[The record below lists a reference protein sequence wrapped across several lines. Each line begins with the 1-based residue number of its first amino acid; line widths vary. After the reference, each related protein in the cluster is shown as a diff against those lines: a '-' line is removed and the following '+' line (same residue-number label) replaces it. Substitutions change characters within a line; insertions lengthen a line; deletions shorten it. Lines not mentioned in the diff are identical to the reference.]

1 MAMIIKD
8 KLQMLMKGFPTVSDK
23 YNVLPA
29 VLDGTAPVNFGDV
42 VVYSTTDGYYTK
54 PATITAAAQV
64 AGFVVA
70 TNVKLPENYPGTTI
84 QVNPGEAFN
93 LLHSGYLAIEL
104 DSGAVDANVAAGK
117 GVAVLPSG
125 KITTA
130 GVSTAIALT
139 NVTFTGTKETVN
151 GKRYAEIY
159 VGC

>member
-42 VVYSTTDGYYTK
+42 VVYSTTNGYYTK
-54 PATITAAAQV
+54 PATITAAAEV

-70 TNVKLPENYPGTTI
+70 TNVKVPENYPGTTI

-159 VGC
+159 MGC

>member
-54 PATITAAAQV
+54 PVTITAAAQV

-104 DSGAVDANVAAGK
+104 DTGAVDADVAAGK

-130 GVSTAIALT
+130 DVATAITLT

-151 GKRYAEIY
+151 GKHYAEIY
-159 VGC
+159 MGC

>member
-23 YNVLPA
+23 YNILPA

-70 TNVKLPENYPGTTI
+70 TNVKVPENYPGTTI

-159 VGC
+159 MGC

>member
-70 TNVKLPENYPGTTI
+70 TNVKVPENYPGTTI

-130 GVSTAIALT
+130 GVSAAIALT

-159 VGC
+159 MGC

>member
-23 YNVLPA
+23 YDVLPA

-70 TNVKLPENYPGTTI
+70 TNVKVPENYPGTTI

-93 LLHSGYLAIEL
+93 LLHSGYIAIEL
-104 DSGAVDANVAAGK
+104 DTGAVDANVAAGK

-159 VGC
+159 MGC

>member
-42 VVYSTTDGYYTK
+42 VVYSTTAGYYTK
-54 PATITAAAQV
+54 PATITAATQV

-70 TNVKLPENYPGTTI
+70 TNVKVPENYPGTTI

-159 VGC
+159 MGC

>member
-54 PATITAAAQV
+54 PTTITAAAQV

-70 TNVKLPENYPGTTI
+70 TNVKVPENYPGTTI

-93 LLHSGYLAIEL
+93 LLHSGYLAVEL

-125 KITTA
+125 KIATA

-159 VGC
+159 MGC

>member
-42 VVYSTTDGYYTK
+42 VVYSTTEGYYTK

-70 TNVKLPENYPGTTI
+70 TNVKVPENYPGTTI

-159 VGC
+159 MGC

>member
-23 YNVLPA
+23 YDVLPA

-54 PATITAAAQV
+54 PTTITAAAQV

-70 TNVKLPENYPGTTI
+70 TNVKVPENYPGTTI

-93 LLHSGYLAIEL
+93 LLHSGYLAVEL
-104 DSGAVDANVAAGK
+104 DSGAVDAIVAVGK
-117 GVAVLPSG
+117 GVAVHPSR
-125 KITTA
+125 KIATA

-159 VGC
+159 MGC

>member
-54 PATITAAAQV
+54 PTTITAAAQV

-159 VGC
+159 MGC

>member
-70 TNVKLPENYPGTTI
+70 TNVKVPENYPGTTI

-93 LLHSGYLAIEL
+93 LLHSGYIAVAV
-104 DSGAVDANVAAGK
+104 DSGATDSNIAAGK
-117 GVAVLPSG
+117 KVAVLPNG
-125 KITTA
+125 KITTSGTA
-130 GVSTAIALT
+130 TAIDLDG
-139 NVTFTGTKETVN
+139 VVFTGTKETV
-151 GKRYAEIY
+151 GGVKLAEIY
-159 VGC
+159 KAC

>member
-54 PATITAAAQV
+54 PATITAAAEV

-70 TNVKLPENYPGTTI
+70 TNVKVPENYPGTTI

-159 VGC
+159 MGC

>member
-54 PATITAAAQV
+54 PASITAAAQV

-70 TNVKLPENYPGTTI
+70 TNVKVPENYPGTTI

-159 VGC
+159 MGC

>member
-54 PATITAAAQV
+54 PATITAAAEV

-70 TNVKLPENYPGTTI
+70 TNVKVPENYPGTVV

-93 LLHSGYLAIEL
+93 LLHSGYIAVAV
-104 DSGAVDANVAAGK
+104 DSGATDSNIAAGK
-117 GVAVLPSG
+117 KVAVLPNG
-125 KITTA
+125 KITTSGTA
-130 GVSTAIALT
+130 TAIDLDG
-139 NVTFTGTKETVN
+139 VVFTGTKETV
-151 GKRYAEIY
+151 GGVKLAEIY
-159 VGC
+159 KAC

>member
-54 PATITAAAQV
+54 PATITAAAEV

-70 TNVKLPENYPGTTI
+70 TNVKVPENYPGTTI

-104 DSGAVDANVAAGK
+104 DTGAVDANVAAGK

-159 VGC
+159 MGC

>member
-159 VGC
+159 MGC

>member
-54 PATITAAAQV
+54 PAAITAAAQV

-93 LLHSGYLAIEL
+93 LLHSGYIAIEL
-104 DSGAVDANVAAGK
+104 DTDAVDANVAAGK

-159 VGC
+159 MGC

>member
-42 VVYSTTDGYYTK
+42 VVYSATAGYYTK
-54 PATITAAAQV
+54 PATITAATQV

-93 LLHSGYLAIEL
+93 LLHSGYLAVEL

-159 VGC
+159 MGC

>member
-42 VVYSTTDGYYTK
+42 VVYSATAGYYTK
-54 PATITAAAQV
+54 PATITAATQV

-159 VGC
+159 MGC

>member
-54 PATITAAAQV
+54 PATITAAAEV

-70 TNVKLPENYPGTTI
+70 TNVKVPENYPGATI

-104 DSGAVDANVAAGK
+104 DSGAVDANVVAGK

-125 KITTA
+125 KITRA
-130 GVSTAIALT
+130 GVSTSIALT

-159 VGC
+159 MGC

>member
-42 VVYSTTDGYYTK
+42 VVYSTTNGYYTK
-54 PATITAAAQV
+54 PTTITAAAQV

-93 LLHSGYLAIEL
+93 LLHSGYIAVAL
-104 DSGAVDANVAAGK
+104 DAGATDANVAAGK
-117 GVAVLPSG
+117 KVAVLPNG
-125 KITTA
+125 KITTSGTA
-130 GVSTAIALT
+130 TAIDLDG
-139 NVTFTGTKETVN
+139 VVFTGTKETV
-151 GKRYAEIY
+151 GGVKLAEIY
-159 VGC
+159 KAC

>member
-93 LLHSGYLAIEL
+93 LLHSGYLAVEL

-159 VGC
+159 MGC

>member
-54 PATITAAAQV
+54 PATITAATQV

-70 TNVKLPENYPGTTI
+70 TNVKVPENYPGTTV

-93 LLHSGYLAIEL
+93 LLHSGYIAVAV
-104 DSGAVDANVAAGK
+104 DSGATDSNIAAGK
-117 GVAVLPSG
+117 KVAVLPNG
-125 KITTA
+125 KITTSGTA
-130 GVSTAIALT
+130 TAIDLDG
-139 NVTFTGTKETVN
+139 VVFTGTKETV
-151 GKRYAEIY
+151 GGVKLAEIY
-159 VGC
+159 KAC

>member
-70 TNVKLPENYPGTTI
+70 TNVKVPENYPGTTI

-104 DSGAVDANVAAGK
+104 DTGAVDANVAAGK

-159 VGC
+159 MGC

>member
-54 PATITAAAQV
+54 PATITAATQV

-70 TNVKLPENYPGTTI
+70 TNVKVPENYPGTTI

-159 VGC
+159 MGC

>member
-54 PATITAAAQV
+54 PATIAAAAQV

-70 TNVKLPENYPGTTI
+70 TNVKVPENYPGTTI

-159 VGC
+159 MGC

>member
-54 PATITAAAQV
+54 PATITAAAEV

-70 TNVKLPENYPGTTI
+70 TNVKVPENYPGTTI

-93 LLHSGYLAIEL
+93 LLRSGYLAIEL

-159 VGC
+159 MGC

>member
-70 TNVKLPENYPGTTI
+70 TNVKVPENYPGTTI

-93 LLHSGYLAIEL
+93 LLHSGYIAVAV
-104 DSGAVDANVAAGK
+104 DSGATDSNIAAGK
-117 GVAVLPSG
+117 KVAVLPNG
-125 KITTA
+125 KITTSGTA
-130 GVSTAIALT
+130 TAVDLDGV
-139 NVTFTGTKETVN
+139 VFTGTKETV
-151 GKRYAEIY
+151 GGVKLAEIY
-159 VGC
+159 MGC

>member
-70 TNVKLPENYPGTTI
+70 TNVKVPENYPGTTI

-159 VGC
+159 MGC

>member
-23 YNVLPA
+23 YDVLPA

-42 VVYSTTDGYYTK
+42 VVYSATAGYYTK
-54 PATITAAAQV
+54 PTTITAAAQV

-93 LLHSGYLAIEL
+93 LLHRGYLAIEL

-159 VGC
+159 MGC

>member
-70 TNVKLPENYPGTTI
+70 TNVKVPENYPGATI

-93 LLHSGYLAIEL
+93 LLHSGYIAVAV
-104 DSGAVDANVAAGK
+104 DSGATDSNIAAGK
-117 GVAVLPSG
+117 KVAVLPSG
-125 KITTA
+125 KITTSGTA
-130 GVSTAIALT
+130 TAIDLDG
-139 NVTFTGTKETVN
+139 VVFTGTKETV
-151 GKRYAEIY
+151 GGVKLAEIY
-159 VGC
+159 KAC

>member
-1 MAMIIKD
+1 MAMLIKD

-54 PATITAAAQV
+54 PAAITAAAQV

-93 LLHSGYLAIEL
+93 LLHSGYIAIEL
-104 DSGAVDANVAAGK
+104 DTGAVDANVAAGK

-159 VGC
+159 MGC

>member
-29 VLDGTAPVNFGDV
+29 VLDGTAPVDFGDV
-42 VVYSTTDGYYTK
+42 VVYSTTAGYYTK
-54 PATITAAAQV
+54 PVTITAAAQV

-70 TNVKLPENYPGTTI
+70 TNIKLPENYPGTTI

-104 DSGAVDANVAAGK
+104 DTGAVDANVAAGK

-130 GVSTAIALT
+130 GVATAITLT

-159 VGC
+159 MGC

>member
-54 PATITAAAQV
+54 PAAITAAAQV

-93 LLHSGYLAIEL
+93 LLHSGYIAIEL
-104 DSGAVDANVAAGK
+104 DTGAVDANVAAGK

-159 VGC
+159 MGC

>member
-54 PATITAAAQV
+54 PATITAAAEV

-70 TNVKLPENYPGTTI
+70 TNVKVPENYPGTVV

-93 LLHSGYLAIEL
+93 LLHSGYIAVAV
-104 DSGAVDANVAAGK
+104 DSGATDANIAAGK
-117 GVAVLPSG
+117 KVAVLPNG
-125 KITTA
+125 KITTSGTA
-130 GVSTAIALT
+130 TAIDLDG
-139 NVTFTGTKETVN
+139 VVFTGTKETV
-151 GKRYAEIY
+151 GGVKLAEIY
-159 VGC
+159 KAC